1 MNSPASAF
9 FAQLRRDLLVAFRNR
24 SEALNPLMFFV
35 LVTLLFPLGVGPSA
49 NLLQT
54 IAPGVLWVAALLAA
68 LLSLDSLFRSDYED
82 GTLVQLVLSPQPLG
96 LLVVARVF
104 AHWLMSAVPLLLLS
118 PLLAVS
124 LNMTPR
130 AIPVLMLTLL
140 LGTPVFSVI
149 GAIGVALTVGL
160 RRSGMLL
167 ALLVIP
173 LYIPVL
179 IFGAGAVDAA
189 ASGLPVTGQLYILA
203 ALLVLS
209 LTLAPVAIAAALRM
223 SVSQ

>member
-1 MNSPASAF
+1 MSGTTSAF

-35 LVTLLFPLGVGPSA
+35 LVTLLFPLGIGPSA

-54 IAPGVLWVAALLAA
+54 ISPGVLWVAALLSA
-68 LLSLDSLFRSDYED
+68 LLSLDSMFRSDYED
-82 GTLVQLVLSPQPLG
+82 GTLEQLVLSPQPLG

-104 AHWLMSAVPLLLLS
+104 AHWVMSAVPLLLLS
-118 PLLAVS
+118 PVLAIA
-124 LNMTPR
+124 LNMAPR